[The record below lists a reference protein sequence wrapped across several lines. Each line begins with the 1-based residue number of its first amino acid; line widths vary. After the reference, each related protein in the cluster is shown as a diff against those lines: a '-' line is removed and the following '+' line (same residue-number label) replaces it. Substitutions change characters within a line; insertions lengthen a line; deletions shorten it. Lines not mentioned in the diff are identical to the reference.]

1 MKENLH
7 LKTLK
12 IIIIFISIIALLF
25 GITFFIEQA
34 INFLDYKYGSTV
46 TCSVIIFFVFVSIYY
61 FIYMDVKEDY
71 KRQKYYKNL
80 IKKRKQNKED

>member
-12 IIIIFISIIALLF
+12 IIIIFISIIVLFF
-25 GITFFIEQA
+25 GIIFFVEQA

-46 TCSVIIFFVFVSIYY
+46 TCSVIIFFIFIGVYCFVYIEIKDYY
-61 FIYMDVKEDY
+61 ETKEYYEKLMNKREADKED
-71 KRQKYYKNL
+71 
-80 IKKRKQNKED
+80 